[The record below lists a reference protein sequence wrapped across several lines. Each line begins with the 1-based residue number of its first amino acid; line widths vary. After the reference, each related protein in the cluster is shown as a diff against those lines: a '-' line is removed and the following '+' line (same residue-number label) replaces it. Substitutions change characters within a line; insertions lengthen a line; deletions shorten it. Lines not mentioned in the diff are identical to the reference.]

1 MTCGSEKVSR
11 HMEHSKLLSTNDVS
25 LDRAELR

>member
-11 HMEHSKLLSTNDVS
+11 HMEHSKLLSTKDVS
-25 LDRAELR
+25 LDSAELR

>member
-11 HMEHSKLLSTNDVS
+11 HIEHSKLLSTKDVS
-25 LDRAELR
+25 FDKAELR

>member
-11 HMEHSKLLSTNDVS
+11 HMAHSKLLSTNDVS